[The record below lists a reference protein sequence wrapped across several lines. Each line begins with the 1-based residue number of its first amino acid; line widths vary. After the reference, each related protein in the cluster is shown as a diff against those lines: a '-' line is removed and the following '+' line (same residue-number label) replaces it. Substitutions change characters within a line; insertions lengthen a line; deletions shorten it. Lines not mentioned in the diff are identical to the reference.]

1 MADPYITP
9 EQGNTYSNEFF
20 KLHAT
25 FARPI
30 FIFQTAKGITIAS
43 NPDHNYLF
51 DSAPTNDV
59 ETMVIQSG
67 TFMARIKYEPKQP
80 LLTFAPG
87 AGGGTSQISIRQSD
101 GAVRIKLDQTGCAF
115 LAGAQR
121 VEFDGN
127 IFEIDTQDK
136 PHSLLASE
144 KYPPKF
150 QDFYLKSI
158 Q

>member
-1 MADPYITP
+1 MGTSLVTP
-9 EQGNTYSNEFF
+9 AQQTAWNAQFHDI
-20 KLHAT
+20 HAT

-30 FIFQTAKGITIAS
+30 YIFQTSKGIVIAS

-51 DSAPTNDV
+51 DSAPTNDT
-59 ETMVIQSG
+59 ETYLIQSG
-67 TFMARIKYEPKQP
+67 TFLARIKYDAKQP
-80 LLTFAPG
+80 LVPFSTV
-87 AGGGTSQISIRQSD
+87 SQNAASDQVGIRQSD
-101 GAVRIKLDQTGCAF
+101 GSTRIKLDATGAAF
-115 LAGAQR
+115 IAGAQR

-136 PHSLLASE
+136 PHSLLGTPE
-144 KYPPKF
+144 F